1 MYNITSSEMEFKNY
15 RKYSYMLAGRPLVI
29 ETGKMAGLANGSR
42 GGRSRSALLLQSL
55 SQVQLGD
62 DGAVPLDVHL
72 LEVAEEVAPMSYHL
86 QKSPAAVVILHVGSQ
101 MLGQGVD
108 AIGQDSDLDFRRAGV
123 TLMDGIL
130 RDDSLLFCYG
140 HGNSPFS
147 FIISGIGTATG
158 W

>member
-1 MYNITSSEMEFKNY
+1 MAVGATIRDRRRSE
-15 RKYSYMLAGRPLVI
+15 
-29 ETGKMAGLANGSR
+29 
-42 GGRSRSALLLQSL
+42 
-55 SQVQLGD
+55 QLGD

-108 AIGQDSDLDFRRAGV
+108 AVGQDSDLDFRRAGV
-123 TLMDGIL
+123 TLMDGVL